1 MSPTEFIE
9 MATEAVTE
17 VMTEVATEVPVET
30 IPEVTE
36 AVTEGINT
44 VVTEAMQVALTA
56 EQFDVIAEYLSWIS
70 GFGLFFVV
78 IALCYFVYKFF
89 RIFF

>member
-9 MATEAVTE
+9 MATEAATEVLTEVVTE
-17 VMTEVATEVPVET
+17 VPAES

-36 AVTEGINT
+36 AVTEAVNT
-44 VVTEAMQVALTA
+44 VVTEVMQVALTA
-56 EQFDVIAEYLSWIS
+56 EQFDLIAEYLSWIS
-70 GFGLFFVV
+70 GFGLFIVV
-78 IALCYFVYKFF
+78 VVLCYFVYKFF